1 MFVPLAYT
9 PKTLP
14 KGTPPE
20 LKTDL
25 QILHDDR
32 AAFEFFIQG
41 ILANKRLAW
50 EIVSAWLDA
59 NNKLLVDGP
68 SKSEKFF
75 TTLWPEMHP
84 DDKDLMLVVAEYMVQ
99 GSGD

>member
-1 MFVPLAYT
+1 MFTPLAYT

-14 KGTPPE
+14 KGTPQE
-20 LKTDL
+20 LKTDV

-32 AAFEFFIQG
+32 AAFELFIQS

-59 NNKLLVDGP
+59 HNKLLVDGP
-68 SKSEKFF
+68 SKKE
-75 TTLWPEMHP
+75 TLLMELWPQL
-84 DDKDLMLVVAEYMVQ
+84 DDREQAAIRAATEALAA
-99 GSGD
+99 